1 MSHTIEKNV
10 ISGYFL
16 VFSGFFFFPEKT
28 KAANGEL
35 TRGRKILNFL
45 LYFVFLMRLVGNGK
59 SVTEPKEQAVGNVW
73 LRMNSEHSAV
83 RSQFLK
89 V

>member
-45 LYFVFLMRLVGNGK
+45 LYFCLFNAFGGQR
-59 SVTEPKEQAVGNVW
+59 
-73 LRMNSEHSAV
+73 
-83 RSQFLK
+83 
-89 V
+89 

>member
-1 MSHTIEKNV
+1 MI

-16 VFSGFFFFPEKT
+16 AFSGFFFPEKT

-45 LYFVFLMRLVGNGK
+45 LYSRLFNVFGGQR
-59 SVTEPKEQAVGNVW
+59 
-73 LRMNSEHSAV
+73 
-83 RSQFLK
+83 
-89 V
+89 

>member
-1 MSHTIEKNV
+1 MFFQV
-10 ISGYFL
+10 
-16 VFSGFFFFPEKT
+16 FFFPEKT